1 MWRFLYSLLGLL
13 WCGLLT
19 PVEAAQRVLFL
30 GDSMSMGAFGTTLD
44 QRMRQAGLEVY
55 TTVTGG
61 ATPYYWLKEFAPVE
75 ADIGHWKKTPTEELR
90 SKTLPATPKLEEL
103 LAKYQPNAVVVQ
115 TGANLYSA
123 LRSKLTTPEQAQM
136 KVLSLMQKMATAVTE
151 HGCALYWITPPSSH
165 PERFDP
171 ALQDLMLQLTK
182 RAVAP
187 MGRVFNSYA
196 VTTFK
201 DPYPATDGIHYGP
214 TEAAAWAEIVA
225 RDAIP
230 YLKKVQPTRPVKE
243 VVTPVAPKARII
255 PDEPTTEPDSAA
267 LTAEIKLVKK
277 SDFATPA
284 EITYNN
290 ALAVYE
296 WEILRIIEGTHSSRR
311 ILVAHTVVRNR
322 KITSERDLKIG
333 KTYIV
338 QLVPLST
345 YPTVENWETIDK
357 ISKDHDLQNTVY
369 IPKME

>member
-1 MWRFLYSLLGLL
+1 MARFFSSLLALLWSGLL
-13 WCGLLT
+13 APAAG
-19 PVEAAQRVLFL
+19 AQRVLFL

-44 QRMRQAGLEVY
+44 QRLRQAGLEVY
-55 TTVTGG
+55 TSVTGG
-61 ATPYYWLKEFAPVE
+61 ATPYYWLKEFEPYE
-75 ADIGHWKKTPTEELR
+75 ADIGHWEKTPKEDVR
-90 SKTLPATPKLEEL
+90 SKSLPATPKLEEL
-103 LAKYQPNAVVVQ
+103 LAKYKPDAVIVQ

-136 KVLSLMQKMATAVTE
+136 KVLSVMQKMATAVTDN
-151 HGCALYWITPPSSH
+151 GCALYWISPPSSH

-187 MGRVFNSYA
+187 MGRVFDSYA
-196 VTTFK
+196 VTSFK
-201 DPYPATDGIHYGP
+201 EAYPATDGIHYGP
-214 TEAAAWAEIVA
+214 TEAAAWAEMVA

-230 YLKKVQPTRPVKE
+230 YLKKAQPAPRAKE
-243 VVTPVAPKARII
+243 VAAVVPPKARIVQ
-255 PDEPTTEPDSAA
+255 DEPAEEDSAA
-267 LTAEIKLVKK
+267 LTAEIRLVKK

-296 WEILRIIEGTHSSRR
+296 WEILRIIDGTHSARR

-322 KITSERDLKIG
+322 KITAERDLKMG

-345 YPTVENWETIDK
+345 YPAVEHWEMIDK
-357 ISKDHDLQNTVY
+357 IGVESDLQRTVY
-369 IPKME
+369 IPKMD